1 MSLILALLIWVN
13 PIKIGDLTLTIEQL
27 DGWERI
33 ETPQDRLHLKNG
45 DADIQLLV
53 VKRAP
58 RTLEALEKW
67 WRASMELAVPHP
79 DARVVKRA
87 KFGGEPCLIVDISAG
102 DMRVTWLV
110 VRRGDLAYGLHIQRP
125 NNSDLEQDI
134 ARIRNSFR
142 FLRKSTPKTGPKG
155 QSAKP
160 VPREGLAFD
169 YWRFDCIKPAGMRA
183 RPPSEFDAS
192 EKAASV
198 VARFDVVKEQSRLMI
213 RVFAHR
219 KSMPIK
225 MLGEQRIKEFVQR
238 YPRHKEP
245 VVDRK
250 WKLRMAR
257 RALHLRLVGLKATKV
272 TEDWYFA
279 ACRNGCTYQFQ
290 IYRTGAVKWD
300 AQIKDFLDNF
310 RPRRKTRL
318 AGPP

>member
-1 MSLILALLIWVN
+1 MSLILALLIWAN
-13 PIKIGDLTLTIEQL
+13 PIKVGDLNFTIEQL
-27 DGWERI
+27 DGWKRI
-33 ETPQDRLHLKNG
+33 ETTADRLHLKNG

-79 DARVVKRA
+79 DARVVKRGT
-87 KFGGEPCLIVDISAG
+87 FGGAPCLIVDISAG

-110 VRRGDLAYGLHIQRP
+110 ARRGDLAYGLHIQRP
-125 NNSDLEQDI
+125 SSSDLEQQI
-134 ARIRNSFR
+134 AEIRDSFR
-142 FLRKSTPKTGPKG
+142 FLRKVTPRARPTEP
-155 QSAKP
+155 SAKP
-160 VPREGLAFD
+160 IPRATLAFD
-169 YWRFDCIKPAGMRA
+169 YWRFDCVKPAGMRA

-192 EKAASV
+192 EKAAGV
-198 VARFDVVKEQSRLMI
+198 VARFDVVTEQSRLMI
-213 RVFAHR
+213 RVLAQR
-219 KSMPIK
+219 KSIPIK

-257 RALHLRLVGLKATKV
+257 KTLHLRFVGLKATKV